1 MSELFA
7 TRQARR
13 RAIAY
18 VILIAITFVFMAF
31 SRNPTVREFQRGVGF
46 ALRPVQESLD
56 SVGRQVE
63 DIFGAVA
70 EIDRLRV
77 DIQSLRLELDRLRQ
91 ENRTADQLRRENA
104 ELSALL
110 QIRNGFEYETV
121 AALVIAR
128 ESSEFRRLVTIS
140 KGTDDGI
147 ALGDVVVAE
156 GGALAGRVIEVG
168 SNFARVL
175 LITDTGSTVIGQLAS
190 STATGEVVGQLG
202 GVLVMGKIDSAERVI
217 LGEEVVTAGIELAGG
232 IRSAYPRGLLIGRVV
247 EVTRDVNEVVQT
259 AFLEPAVAAD
269 RLRFVLVILDY
280 EGNLPGIDEQPTDCT
295 PIDEGGGTLPDA
307 DRPCATPGASPLPSP
322 TTRP

>member
-1 MSELFA
+1 MSGLFA

-18 VILIAITFVFMAF
+18 VVLLAITFVLMTF
-31 SRNPTVREFQRGVGF
+31 SRNPAIREFQRGVGF

-56 SVGRQVE
+56 GVGRQVE
-63 DIFGAVA
+63 DIFGAIA

-77 DIQSLRLELDRLRQ
+77 DNQSLRAELDRLRQ
-91 ENRTADQLRRENA
+91 ENRTADELRRENA
-104 ELSALL
+104 DLSALL
-110 QIRNGFEYETV
+110 QVRNGFEYETV
-121 AALVIAR
+121 AAAVIAR

-168 SNFARVL
+168 STFAKVL
-175 LITDTGSTVIGQLAS
+175 LITDTGSTVIGKLAS
-190 STATGEVVGQLG
+190 SGATGEVIGQLG
-202 GVLVMGKIDSAERVI
+202 GVLIMGSIDSAERVV
-217 LGEEVVTAGIELAGG
+217 LGEEVVTAGIELSGG
-232 IRSAYPRGLLIGRVV
+232 IRSPFPRGLLVGRVV
-247 EVTRDVNEVVQT
+247 EVQRDANEVVQV
-259 AFLEPAVAAD
+259 AFLEPAASVD

-280 EGNLPGIDEQPTDCT
+280 DGGLPGIDEQPTDCT
-295 PIDEGGGTLPDA
+295 PVDGGEGTLPDV
-307 DRPCATPGASPLPSP
+307 DRPCASPSAAPLPTP